1 MRAGLIANPRTRTD
15 RVLVFTY
22 KHEDW
27 LHGLPAQTAEA
38 IRAIVGQ
45 FEKGGTD
52 GLENQMIF
60 KTPEVTAAGG
70 LKAPM
75 AVGKPAELLSETKVR
90 MLSA

>member
-1 MRAGLIANPRTRTD
+1 MIGRGTRLDLGFGLAPRTRTD
-15 RVLVFTY
+15 RVLAFTY

-27 LHGLPAQTAEA
+27 LEGLPAQTAEA

-60 KTPEVTAAGG
+60 KTPEVMAAGG
-70 LKAPM
+70 
-75 AVGKPAELLSETKVR
+75 
-90 MLSA
+90 